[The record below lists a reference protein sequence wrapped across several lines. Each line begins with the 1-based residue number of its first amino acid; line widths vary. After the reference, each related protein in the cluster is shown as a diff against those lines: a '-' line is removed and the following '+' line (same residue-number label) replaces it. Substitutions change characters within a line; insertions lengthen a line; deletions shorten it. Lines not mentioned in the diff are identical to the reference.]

1 VVAVLRRLCND
12 NGSTSLLPPSAFAS
26 TFVIPLF
33 PQACSSE
40 KVRKPFG
47 KVAGIVVALE
57 QTKCFAVDRSRRIL
71 KSLSVLAE
79 ET

>member
-1 VVAVLRRLCND
+1 
-12 NGSTSLLPPSAFAS
+12 
-26 TFVIPLF
+26 VIPLF